1 MELNFHDSINVIV
14 GINGSGKTSILDLLA
29 ILLSRLVAR
38 IHSPTGKGQF
48 FSIMDIRDGASVT
61 ENSITIEVDGEMI
74 RWSSAKWRGRERTR
88 HNQNTPQTQLYQ
100 LANHIADELEMNN
113 RTNLPISVY
122 YSVNRAVPDVPLKV
136 TKHKSSQLAALD
148 QSLARVRNDFGQ
160 FFRWYR
166 NQEDIENENRRILQE
181 HQSSDPLHKDRQ
193 LEAVRQAI
201 DSLSGFKDIRVRRR
215 PLRMEAKK
223 GEGHLD
229 IRKLS
234 DGEKCILAL
243 AGDLARRLAIAN
255 PSLPDA
261 LKGRGIIL
269 IDQLELHLH
278 PQWQREI
285 VHSLQNTFPN
295 CQFIITTHSPQVI
308 ADVHPESVFI
318 IRDCREFKHP
328 EDSYGW
334 NTDSLLEDIFDTSS
348 RPRYAQEKINSLLQ
362 AVDSHDFTQARKI
375 SRDIE
380 EEYGNFPELSRAQV
394 LMSLRGG
401 ND

>member
-1 MELNFHDSINVIV
+1 MLGLDFRPFHLLLRWRNAHLAQPNSAFAALNQAKIIENRLASPKPDR
-14 GINGSGKTSILDLLA
+14 LLE
-29 ILLSRLVAR
+29 
-38 IHSPTGKGQF
+38 T
-48 FSIMDIRDGASVT
+48 
-61 ENSITIEVDGEMI
+61 
-74 RWSSAKWRGRERTR
+74 
-88 HNQNTPQTQLYQ
+88 
-100 LANHIADELEMNN
+100 NN

-122 YSVNRAVPDVPLKV
+122 YSVNRAVPDVPLKI
-136 TKHKSSQLAALD
+136 TKHKFNQLAALD
-148 QSLARVRNDFGQ
+148 QSLARVRNNFGQ

-181 HQSSDPLHKDRQ
+181 HQSSSPLHKDRQ

-261 LKGRGIIL
+261 LKGRGVIL

-348 RPRYAQEKINSLLQ
+348 RPHYAQEKINSLLQ

-380 EEYGNFPELSRAQV
+380 EEYGNLPELSRAQV